1 MAQTT
6 LTTEMIA
13 AEVMTRWP
21 KTIPIFIRHH
31 MACVGCAIAPFET
44 LAEVIEIH
52 HLNLDRF
59 MQELQQAIES
69 SEADRAPVEPMRPP
83 EANSIHAIK
92 EAT

>member
-1 MAQTT
+1 MAQTI
-6 LTTEMIA
+6 LTTDMTT

-69 SEADRAPVEPMRPP
+69 SKADCVTIEPVRPS